1 MTYFTDSLETSF
13 KYLAGCHQTTIGKS
27 YDLAR
32 LFLLDTVFIVDVGH
46 VYLVILLNVVEG

>member
-32 LFLLDTVFIVDVGH
+32 LFLRDTVFIVDVGH
-46 VYLVILLNVVEG
+46 AYLVILLNVVEG